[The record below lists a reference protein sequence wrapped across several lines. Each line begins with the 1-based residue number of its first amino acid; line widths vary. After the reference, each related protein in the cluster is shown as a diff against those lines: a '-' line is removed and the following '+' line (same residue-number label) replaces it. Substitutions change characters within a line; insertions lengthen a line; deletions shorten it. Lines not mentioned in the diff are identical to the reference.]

1 MTRTY
6 RWNLGIEPPT
16 SLRRG
21 WFDSQAN
28 VFAQPAKTWVSKGN
42 NGFLGSNPGP
52 SWTNTPYWPCT
63 SKKKKE
69 KLLLLKTVEWCWS
82 PVASTHEL
90 ARIDTLVLGAL
101 VTAAPPTTCHGSDLQ
116 RHLRWDL
123 SPAGVVAARF
133 REGWSTSPSGQTS
146 CGWTS
151 MIYPSETLA

>member
-1 MTRTY
+1 MTSTREFVP
-6 RWNLGIEPPT
+6 LAPASHII
-16 SLRRG
+16 S
-21 WFDSQAN
+21 S
-28 VFAQPAKTWVSKGN
+28 VFIKLHLLHPLLVTLLWGGETTKLVISAREKMDKLVQTHN
-42 NGFLGSNPGP
+42 
-52 SWTNTPYWPCT
+52 
-63 SKKKKE
+63 KE